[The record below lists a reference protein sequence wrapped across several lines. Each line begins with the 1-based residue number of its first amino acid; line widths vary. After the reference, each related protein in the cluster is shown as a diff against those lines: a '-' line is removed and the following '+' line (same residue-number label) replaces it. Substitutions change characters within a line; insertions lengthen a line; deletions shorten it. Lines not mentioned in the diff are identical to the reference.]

1 MRVSCNREQLAA
13 AFQLAASVAQQR
25 SPKEVLQ
32 NVKIDATGDRVTL
45 MATDMETGIRIDV
58 EGVDVQTPGK
68 ALLHVGRV
76 GMILRESSDD
86 RLDFEVDGS
95 SIQIKGLH
103 SEFKLPSANPD
114 EFPNVV
120 EFSEESYHELPAR
133 LFKEMVKRTAFA
145 TDPDSSRFALGGVL
159 LELHGDDVL
168 AVGTDGRRL
177 ARMMGKG
184 KSFGDHESSEN
195 STIIPTKS
203 LLLMERCIDDRE
215 ESVHIAT
222 RDNDVLLR
230 TSRCTI
236 YSRLVEGRF
245 PNWRQVIPSRDDSV
259 VIDMVVGPF
268 YNVIRQAAIVA
279 DQETRGLD
287 LEFGDGTL
295 LLTASTAD
303 LGQSRVEL
311 PIDYEGESIRMKL
324 DYRFI
329 GDFLKV
335 LEPDAKFRM
344 DVASATQPALMTTDD
359 GYAYVVMPMALDA

>member
-1 MRVSCNREQLAA
+1 MKISCNREQLAT
-13 AFQLAASVAQQR
+13 AFQLAGSVAQMR

-32 NVKIDATGDRVTL
+32 NVKIEAGEDRVTL

-86 RLDFEVDGS
+86 QLQFESDGS
-95 SIQIKGLH
+95 ATVVKGQH
-103 SEFKLPSANPD
+103 SEFNLPSANPD
-114 EFPNVV
+114 EFPSVIG
-120 EFSEESYHELPAR
+120 FEEEKYHELPAR

-159 LELHGDDVL
+159 LEMDGEDIL

-177 ARMMGKG
+177 ARMTGTGKCVG
-184 KSFGDHESSEN
+184 EHATTGN
-195 STIIPTKS
+195 STIVPTKS
-203 LLLMERCIDDRE
+203 LLLMERSIGDKE
-215 ESVHIAT
+215 ETVHIAA

-236 YSRLVEGRF
+236 YSRLVEGRY
-245 PNWRQVIPSRDDSV
+245 PNWRQVIPSREDSV
-259 VIDMVVGPF
+259 IIDMVVGPF

-287 LEFGDGTL
+287 LEFGNGTL
-295 LLTASTAD
+295 LLSANTAE

-311 PIDYEGESIRMKL
+311 PIDYDGDAIKMKL

-335 LEPDAKFRM
+335 LEPDAKFKM
-344 DVASATQPALMTTDD
+344 DVASATQPALMTTED

>member
-1 MRVSCNREQLAA
+1 MKITCNREKLAH
-13 AFQLAASVAQQR
+13 AFQLAASVAQPR

-32 NVKIDATGDRVTL
+32 NVKIEASGDRVTL

-58 EGVDVQTPGK
+58 DGVEVQTPGK

-86 RLDFEVDGS
+86 QLEIETDGTLNR
-95 SIQIKGLH
+95 IKGQH
-103 SEFKLPSANPD
+103 SEFKLPSVNPD
-114 EFPNVV
+114 EFPTVV
-120 EFSEESYHELPAR
+120 SFEEEKYHEIAAR
-133 LFKEMVKRTAFA
+133 LFREMVRRTAFA

-159 LELHGDDVL
+159 LELNGEDVL

-177 ARMMGKG
+177 ARMIGRG
-184 KSFGDHESSEN
+184 KSIGEHQTRGN
-195 STIIPTKS
+195 STIVPTKS
-203 LLLMERCIDDRE
+203 LTLIERSIDDKE
-215 ESVHIAT
+215 EVIHIAA
-222 RDNDVLLR
+222 RENDVLVR

-236 YSRLVEGRF
+236 YSRLVEGKY
-245 PNWRQVIPSRDDSV
+245 PNWRQVIPDRQDSA

-287 LEFGDGTL
+287 LEFGHGTL
-295 LLTASTAD
+295 LLTASTSD

-311 PIDYEGESIRMKL
+311 PIDYDGEPIRMKL

-335 LEPDAKFRM
+335 LEPDAKFKL
-344 DVASATQPALMTTDD
+344 DVATATQPALMTTDD

>member
-1 MRVSCNREQLAA
+1 MKISCNREQLSN
-13 AFQLAASVAQQR
+13 AFQLAGSVAQMR

-32 NVKIDATGDRVTL
+32 NVKIEAAEDRVTL

-76 GMILRESSDD
+76 GMILRESSDEQ
-86 RLDFEVDGS
+86 LDFETDGNATK
-95 SIQIKGLH
+95 IRGQH
-103 SEFKLPSANPD
+103 SEFNLPSANPD
-114 EFPNVV
+114 EFPTIAG
-120 EFSEESYHELPAR
+120 FEEEKYHELPAR

-159 LELHGDDVL
+159 LELNGEDVL

-177 ARMMGKG
+177 ARMNGVGKNVG
-184 KSFGDHESSEN
+184 EHATSGN

-203 LLLMERCIDDRE
+203 LTLMERSIDDKE
-215 ESVHIAT
+215 ESVHIAA

-236 YSRLVEGRF
+236 YSRLVEGRY
-245 PNWRQVIPSRDDSV
+245 PNWRQVIPQREESAE
-259 VIDMVVGPF
+259 IDMVVGPL

-279 DQETRGLD
+279 DQETRGID
-287 LEFGDGTL
+287 LEFADGTL
-295 LLTASTAD
+295 VLTANTAD

-311 PIDYEGESIRMKL
+311 PIDYDGESIKMKL
-324 DYRFI
+324 DYRFV

-335 LEPDAKFRM
+335 LEADAKFKM

-359 GYAYVVMPMALDA
+359 GYAYVVMPMALDS